1 MKVLVTGGGG
11 FLGGAIVR
19 RLVERGDTVRT
30 LARGDYPALRELG
43 VETRRGD
50 IATYADVDAATRGCE
65 AVVHTAAKAGAWGP
79 YLEYFDANVAG
90 TQNVINACKR
100 HGISKLVYTSTPS
113 VAFAGVDQDGTNESS
128 LYPDKFLA
136 AYPKTK
142 AAAEHMLLSANNN
155 QLATVALRPHLIWG
169 PGDTQLGPRL
179 VDRARAGRLRI
190 VGSGKQLVDATYV
203 DNAAHA
209 HLLAL
214 DRLAPGAA
222 CAGKPYYITNGEPWA
237 IANIM
242 NGILAAAGVAPVT
255 KHISPGAAYAAGV
268 VLESVYTLLRKRD
281 EPPMTR
287 FIARQLGTAHW
298 YDISAAQHDLGYAP
312 IVSMQEGLERLKHV
326 WDASAH
332 NGDAAS

>member
-19 RLVERGDTVRT
+19 RLVARGDSVRT

-50 IATYADVDAATRGCE
+50 IAKYSDVDAAVRGCE

-79 YLEYFDANVAG
+79 YIEYFDANVAG

-100 HGISKLVYTSTPS
+100 HGIAKLVYTSTPS
-113 VAFAGVDQDGTNESS
+113 VAFAGTDQEGGNESS
-128 LYPDKFLA
+128 PYPEKFLA

-142 AAAEHMLLSANNN
+142 AAAEHMLLSANSEH
-155 QLATVALRPHLIWG
+155 LATVALRPHLIWG
-169 PGDTQLGPRL
+169 PGDTQLGPRI
-179 VDRARAGRLRI
+179 VDRARAGKLRI

-209 HLLAL
+209 HVLAL
-214 DRLAPGAA
+214 DRVAPGAA
-222 CAGKPYYITNGEPWA
+222 CAGKPYYITNGEPWP
-237 IANIM
+237 IADIM
-242 NGILAAAGVAPVT
+242 NGILAAAGVPPVT
-255 KHISPGAAYAAGV
+255 KHIAPGVAYAAGV
-268 VLESVYTLLRKRD
+268 VLEGLYTLLRKHD

-287 FIARQLGTAHW
+287 FVARQLSTAHW
-298 YDISAAQHDLGYAP
+298 YDISAAQRDLGYAP
-312 IVSMQEGLERLKHV
+312 IVSMQDGLERLKMA
-326 WDASAH
+326 WNISA
-332 NGDAAS
+332 A